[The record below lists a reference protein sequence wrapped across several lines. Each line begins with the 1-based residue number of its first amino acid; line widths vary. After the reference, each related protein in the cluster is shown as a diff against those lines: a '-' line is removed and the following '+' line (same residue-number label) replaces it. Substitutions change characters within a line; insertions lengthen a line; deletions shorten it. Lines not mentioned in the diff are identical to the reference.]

1 MGKNYISFG
10 EIRMA
15 SSISY
20 LNPKKMHYLVGK
32 TIRDNILF
40 GHKFNIERYDE
51 ILKFLGV
58 QFGNYEGQDL
68 QQIAEKGCNI
78 KNEDLRNILLARFLY
93 QDSDIY
99 IIDEYFGDINLGMSM
114 TQTKKM
120 LQNILQNK
128 TVIFVAN
135 DPELVQLTDLMVCFK
150 SDQDH
155 CVIKTKDFID
165 HSFNF
170 LQ

>member
-1 MGKNYISFG
+1 MCIYKNENKRIISGFIDVLMGKNYISFG

-68 QQIAEKGCNI
+68 
-78 KNEDLRNILLARFLY
+78 
-93 QDSDIY
+93 
-99 IIDEYFGDINLGMSM
+99 
-114 TQTKKM
+114 
-120 LQNILQNK
+120 
-128 TVIFVAN
+128 
-135 DPELVQLTDLMVCFK
+135 
-150 SDQDH
+150 
-155 CVIKTKDFID
+155 
-165 HSFNF
+165 
-170 LQ
+170 